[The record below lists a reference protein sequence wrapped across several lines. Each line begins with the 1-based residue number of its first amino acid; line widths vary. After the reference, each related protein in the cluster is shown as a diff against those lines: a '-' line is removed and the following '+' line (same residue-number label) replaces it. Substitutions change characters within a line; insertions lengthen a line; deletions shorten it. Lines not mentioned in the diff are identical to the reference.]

1 MSEVFKAKVRKI
13 GNAFGV
19 IIPKEIL
26 KSFQVS
32 EGEEVQL
39 IMPIARP
46 KRLRAIEEAAGR
58 YMGAA
63 SFTRERED
71 RF

>member
-1 MSEVFKAKVRKI
+1 MSEVFKAKVRRI
-13 GNAFGV
+13 GNALGV

-39 IMPIARP
+39 ILPISKP
-46 KRLRAIEEAAGR
+46 KRLRAVEEAAGR
-58 YMGAA
+58 YRGSA
-63 SFTRERED
+63 SFTRERRD